1 MKLRFFFT
9 TIAWMALTATTAMA
23 QTQRYADHSVLAQ
36 GQWAAIRIP
45 ATGIYQLTD
54 SLLTAAG
61 FDNPDKVRVYG
72 YGGAWQPEVLT
83 GDYLKATDDLPQVP
97 VCQLSDGTRLFFAVG
112 PVNWDSAEAATRLR
126 NTYSDYGY
134 YFLTESDAEPLL
146 QDSATFVTA
155 HYPHPNDYHALY
167 EVDNYSWFHGG
178 RTFFD
183 EQVIDSK
190 EPVHTYVLPAY
201 SPDGKLFVSMS
212 YHVYCDA
219 EVSVNDLVVGHI
231 LVNEETVDSRFTDD
245 YKSYPDDYSEAAM
258 DVWKFDISGGLEK
271 QNTITIRH
279 LSGGDM
285 HLDYIALNSTAP
297 RQLSGLDATQL
308 PVPEYVGSVANQD
321 HHADGF
327 ADMVIIIPESRQL
340 QAEAERL
347 AQLHRDMDHMR
358 VTVVTANELYNEFSS
373 GTPDANAYRRYMKM
387 LYDRATTP
395 TEKPR
400 FLLMFGDGAWD
411 NRMLTSNWRNF
422 SPKDFLLC
430 YESANSFSE
439 TQCFVSDDY
448 FCLLDD
454 DEGDNMQQR
463 DKGDVAVGRLPART
477 AEEARIMVDKIISYR
492 KNEQAGA
499 WQNII
504 CMMGDDGNSNQHM
517 NTAEVVARIVEAASP
532 AYQINRVYW
541 DAYKMVSSANG
552 DTYPDITRLLKQQM
566 KTGALVMNYSG
577 HGGPKR
583 LSHENVLQLKDF
595 AEPTSMRL
603 PLWVTASCDIM
614 GYDGQDQ
621 NLGETAMLN
630 PMGGAIAFFGTA
642 RTVYASKN
650 QQINA
655 AFMKYVLSEENGRR
669 LTIGEAARKAKN
681 EMVDEKKDLA
691 ENKLQYSLLGDPA
704 LVLAAPTLTATID
717 SINGQL
723 VDDYPIRLT
732 AGSTVTV
739 AGHIENH
746 PDFKGMATITV
757 RDAEEIVYGNINNP
771 SGKGNDTAFV
781 FTNRPSTL
789 YMGNDSIVDGRFRFT
804 FAIPLDISYSDG
816 QGQILV
822 YGVNE
827 ERSLMA
833 HGQSCAFTM
842 GSQDGIISG
851 TSDGP
856 SVRCYLDYDGFQ
868 NGGKTGETPFFYA
881 QLYDEDGINVSGNGI
896 GHDMELVVDGMM
908 SRTYN
913 LNDYFIYDFGDYRKG
928 EVGFT
933 IPMLSYGNH
942 QLLFRAW
949 DVLNNSTAVAID
961 FVVEPGYK
969 FIQTG
974 IHSVMNEEVFNRR
987 RQMMS
992 GDYYDAQG
1000 RHLGS
1005 EMPVRQGLYIY
1016 KSKTGITKKFFV
1028 KGNK

>member
-1 MKLRFFFT
+1 MT
-9 TIAWMALTATTAMA
+9 AWMALTALTATA
-23 QTQRYADHSVLAQ
+23 QSQRYADHSVLAQ
-36 GQWAAIRIP
+36 GQWAAIRVP
-45 ATGIYQLTD
+45 ATGFYQLTD
-54 SLLTAAG
+54 SLITAAG
-61 FDNPDKVRVYG
+61 FTNPDNVRVYG

-97 VCQLSDGTRLFFAVG
+97 VCRLSDGRRLFFAMG
-112 PVNWDSAEAATRLR
+112 PVNWDSAEAARRLR

-134 YFLTESDAEPLL
+134 YFLTESDDEPLL
-146 QDSATFVTA
+146 QDSAAFVAA

-167 EVDNYSWFHGG
+167 EVENYSWFHGG
-178 RTFFD
+178 RTLFD

-190 EPVHTYVLPAY
+190 ESEHTYMLPAY
-201 SPDGKLFVSMS
+201 SPDGRLFVSMS

-219 EVSVNDLVVGHI
+219 EVLVNDSLVGHV
-231 LVNEETVDSRFTDD
+231 LVSKETVDSRFEDNFR
-245 YKSYPDDYSEAAM
+245 SYPDEYSDAAM
-258 DVWKFDISGGLEK
+258 DVWTFDIPGGLKAE
-271 QNTITIRH
+271 NTITIRH
-279 LSGGDM
+279 RSGGDM

-297 RQLSGLDATQL
+297 RPFAGQRAKL
-308 PVPEYVGSVANQD
+308 PVPEYVGPVANQD
-321 HHADGF
+321 HHADDF

-340 QAEAERL
+340 QAEADRL
-347 AQLHRDMDHMR
+347 AQLHREMDHLR
-358 VTVVTANELYNEFSS
+358 VTVVAADELYNEFSS
-373 GTPDANAYRRYMKM
+373 GTPDANAYRRYLKM

-395 TEKPR
+395 TDKPR

-411 NRMLTSNWRNF
+411 NRMLTSNWRGY
-422 SPKDFLLC
+422 SPKDYLLC
-430 YESANSFSE
+430 YESENSFSK
-439 TQCFVSDDY
+439 TQCFVNDDY

-477 AEEARIMVDKIISYR
+477 PEQAKIMVDKIVSYR

-499 WQNII
+499 WQNTI
-504 CMMGDDGNSNQHM
+504 CVMGDDGNSNQHM
-517 NTAEVVARIVEAASP
+517 NTAELVAQIVEQASP
-532 AYQINRVYW
+532 AFQIKRVYW
-541 DAYKMVSSANG
+541 DAYKMVTGSNG
-552 DTYPDITRLLKQQM
+552 NSYPDITRLLRQQM
-566 KTGALVMNYSG
+566 KAGALVMNYSG
-577 HGGPKR
+577 HGSPDL
-583 LSHENVLQLKDF
+583 LSHENVLKLKDF

-614 GYDGQDQ
+614 AYDGQED

-650 QQINA
+650 QQINL

-681 EMVDEKKDLA
+681 EMLDEKKDLA

-704 LVLAAPTLTATID
+704 LVLAAPTLTAVVD
-717 SINGQL
+717 SINGRL
-723 VDDYPIRLT
+723 VDGNPIRLT

-739 AGHIENH
+739 SGHIEDY
-746 PDFKGMATITV
+746 PDFKGQATISV
-757 RDAEEIVYGNINNP
+757 RDAEEIVYGNINSP
-771 SGKGNDTAFV
+771 SGKDNDTAFV
-781 FTNRPSTL
+781 FTHRPSTL
-789 YMGNDSIVDGRFRFT
+789 YTGSDSIVDGRFRFT

-827 ERSLMA
+827 ERTLMA

-851 TSDGP
+851 TGDGP
-856 SVRCYLDYDGFQ
+856 SVKCYLDYEAFQ
-868 NGGKTGETPFFYA
+868 NGGKTGDTPFFYA
-881 QLYDEDGINVSGNGI
+881 QLFDEDGINVSGNGI
-896 GHDMELVVDGMM
+896 GHDMELIVDGMM
-908 SRTYN
+908 GRTYN
-913 LNDYFIYDFGDYRKG
+913 LNDYFIYEFGDYRKG

-949 DVLNNSTAVAID
+949 DVLNNSTAVTID
-961 FVVEPGYK
+961 FTVDPDFKYV
-969 FIQTG
+969 QTG
-974 IHSVMNEEVFNRR
+974 LKGVMNEEVFERR
-987 RQMMS
+987 RQMMA

-1000 RHLGS
+1000 RYLGS
-1005 EMPVRQGLYIY
+1005 QMPVRQGLYIY